1 MPFSETPTKGPAVNA
16 AQKKALVRF
25 VVAGA
30 FALLLSKVETLI
42 NDKADDY
49 FGPDAEQNN

>member
-1 MPFSETPTKGPAVNA
+1 MNA